1 MPLNLSEDTA
11 DLKFDLFIRSREM
24 EQIAVHLE
32 SLMLKHKKEREIFV
46 KENRA
51 YLETLMPLLVEN
63 SNLSLEG
70 MQLDREAAALSMQLA
85 VNLRKSLSLINALF
99 YGVEG
104 LKS

>member
-1 MPLNLSEDTA
+1 MLSNFIENTA
-11 DLKFDLFIRSREM
+11 DLKFDLFVRSREM

>member
-1 MPLNLSEDTA
+1 MSSNFIENTA
-11 DLKFDLFIRSREM
+11 DLKFDLFVRSREM
-24 EQIAVHLE
+24 EQIAAYLE
-32 SLMLKHKKEREIFV
+32 SLMLKHKREREILV

>member
-1 MPLNLSEDTA
+1 MPSNFIENTA
-11 DLKFDLFIRSREM
+11 DLKFDLFVRSREM

>member
-1 MPLNLSEDTA
+1 
-11 DLKFDLFIRSREM
+11 M
-24 EQIAVHLE
+24 EQIAIYLE
-32 SLMLKHKKEREIFV
+32 QLMFKHQKERELFV
-46 KENRA
+46 EENRS
-51 YLETLMPLLVEN
+51 YLENLMPLLVEN

-104 LKS
+104 LRSWVNFTSWSN